1 MSQVFAHQPVLR
13 TLVDQLL
20 EEQAT
25 AGTAVD
31 HFARWHQQAVS
42 HPSDARGPSPQDR
55 FRQLIPLHQ
64 PGPGEQFAFEVD
76 LSRCT
81 GCKACVTA
89 CHSLNGLDATE
100 AWRDVGEIAAAASA
114 VPVSSAIQTVT
125 TACHHC
131 ADPACAN
138 GCPVLAYEKEES
150 TGIVRHLDDQC
161 IGCSY
166 CILKC
171 PYDVPKYNRRLG
183 IVRKCDMCHQRLS
196 AGEAPACVQ
205 ACPTEAITIRV
216 VSRGRVPEIGERLVP
231 GAFASEYTRP
241 TTRYVGGNWLSTESA
256 GLSSP
261 SLAPMVPRP
270 EPGHPP
276 LTAMLVLTQAA
287 AGGFLAAAA
296 AMLFLPRGV
305 PQTPLLS
312 AATVAAW
319 AGLAAS
325 VLHLGQP
332 LKAWRVFLGW
342 RRSWLSRE
350 AMVLGAFGAAALT
363 VTVHSWMSEGTGTL
377 TLLAGV
383 ATLSGLAG
391 VAASGMV
398 YVDTRRPFWSA
409 PLVAGKFTGTTLLL
423 GASLA
428 AAVWSWQGA
437 PGALAAG
444 AVALGVQW
452 LLLFWE
458 WSALRAVLQSPS
470 SSWHA
475 SALVMSHHH
484 RHSQRFR
491 WAMVFLTGVV
501 VPVFFFMLPGMG
513 PELLTLSLMAM
524 AAGQVAERHQFFTA
538 SAAPRMPGLT

>member
-31 HFARWHQQAVS
+31 HFARWHQRAASQ
-42 HPSDARGPSPQDR
+42 PSDVRGPSAQDR

-64 PGPGEQFAFEVD
+64 PGSGEQFAFEVD

-100 AWRDVGEIAAAASA
+100 AWRDVGEITVASSTE
-114 VPVSSAIQTVT
+114 PVTSAIQTVT

-216 VSRGRVPEIGERLVP
+216 VPRGRVPEGGECLVP
-231 GAFASEYTRP
+231 GAFGSDYTRP
-241 TTRYVGGNWLSTESA
+241 TTRYVGGDWLSTESA
-256 GLSSP
+256 GLPSP
-261 SLAPMVPRP
+261 SLAPLVPRP

-276 LTAMLVLTQAA
+276 LTAMLVLTQMA
-287 AGGFLAAAA
+287 AGGFTAALL
-296 AMLFLPRGV
+296 AMLVSPRGI

-312 AATVAAW
+312 AAAVAAW

-350 AMVLGAFGAAALT
+350 AMILGAFGAAALT
-363 VTVHSWMSEGTGTL
+363 AAVHSWMSDETGTL
-377 TLLAGV
+377 TLLAVV
-383 ATLSGLAG
+383 AALSGLAG

-409 PLVAGKFTGTTLLL
+409 PLVAGKFAGTTLLL

-444 AVALGVQW
+444 AVALGGHW
-452 LLLFWE
+452 LLIFWE
-458 WSALRAVLQSPS
+458 RFALRAVLQSPS
-470 SSWHA
+470 RSWHA
-475 SALVMSHHH
+475 SAQILHHHH
-484 RHSQRFR
+484 RLSQRFR
-491 WAMVFLTGVV
+491 WAMVVLTGVV
-501 VPVFFFMLPGMG
+501 VPGVIFVLPWMV
-513 PELLTLSLMAM
+513 PESLTLSLMAM
-524 AAGQVAERHQFFTA
+524 AAGQVVERHQFFTA